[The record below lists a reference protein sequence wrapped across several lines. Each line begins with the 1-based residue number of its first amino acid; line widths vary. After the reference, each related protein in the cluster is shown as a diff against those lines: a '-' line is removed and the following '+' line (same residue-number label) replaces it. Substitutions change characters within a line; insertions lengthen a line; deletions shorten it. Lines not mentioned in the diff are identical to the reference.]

1 MRDTRPRS
9 SHIDHSV
16 RLLCRAIDCFDHGQ
30 TSSALATITYRHP
43 IVLNGLDEILKHSLM
58 PADVAY
64 DRRRRT
70 LILVPGNVN
79 LDARRRFPQICRH
92 NSIVLQNDC
101 AFRAS
106 DFESTRISRV
116 SSGSRL
122 QNAKRTA
129 RELEDCDSS
138 VFSLNRM
145 QRRRGARLDTSDVA
159 EQPKQQINGM
169 DALVYQCTAAIE
181 RQCSAPPRIA
191 VIVRR
196 PIPFHVRIREH
207 GLANHATA
215 NPLFES
221 ADVRF

>member
-1 MRDTRPRS
+1 
-9 SHIDHSV
+9 
-16 RLLCRAIDCFDHGQ
+16 
-30 TSSALATITYRHP
+30 
-43 IVLNGLDEILKHSLM
+43 VLNGLNEILKHSLM

-70 LILVPGNVN
+70 LILVPGNV
-79 LDARRRFPQICRH
+79 DPDVRRRFPQIWRH
-92 NSIVLQNDC
+92 NSIVLKNDG

-145 QRRRGARLDTSDVA
+145 QRRGGARLDTSDVA

-181 RQCSAPPRIA
+181 
-191 VIVRR
+191 
-196 PIPFHVRIREH
+196 
-207 GLANHATA
+207 
-215 NPLFES
+215 
-221 ADVRF
+221 